1 MPNTKRGRFL
11 IANAWSH
18 YFLALIMLEQGS
30 LRDAAGKAWEA
41 TKLAT
46 DALILER
53 TGREPTRMPEISIEI
68 RKLAQQN
75 AESKSLRNRYVA
87 RMDKLHT
94 GCFHNGI
101 CKPAN
106 TITRLILN
114 TAGYI
119 ADAKRL
125 ADGRGS

>member
-1 MPNTKRGRFL
+1 M

-18 YFLALIMLEQGS
+18 YYLALTMLEQGS
-30 LRDAAGKAWEA
+30 LRNAAGKAWKA

-53 TGREPTRMPEISIEI
+53 TGQEPTRMLATSIGI
-68 RKLAQQN
+68 QKLSRQN
-75 AESKSLRNRYVA
+75 AEFRALRARYID

-106 TITRLILN
+106 TITGLILN
-114 TAGYI
+114 TVGYI
-119 ADAKRL
+119 ADANRL
-125 ADGRGS
+125 ADGKGS